1 MVKRSLRELAS
12 QAKSLGMDL
21 ITYLA
26 REGLSFAE
34 FGRRCDTPHA
44 RTIERI
50 AKGQKKPGTI
60 MLPRIIAASGGA
72 VTANDFY
79 PPKPAKK

>member
-1 MVKRSLRELAS
+1 MDLAS
-12 QAKSLGMDL
+12 
-21 ITYLA
+21 YLA
-26 REGLSFAE
+26 REKLSFAE

-50 AKGQKKPGTI
+50 AKGQKKPGSR
-60 MLPRIIAASGGA
+60 MLPRIIQASGGE

-79 PPKPAKK
+79 PTLAAE